1 MPWSAASAMAQVLS
15 QPSCGSNP
23 RVVIV
28 DDHPTFRHAA
38 RMLLAA
44 RGYDVVGEASCAA
57 SALDAVERHAP
68 QAVLLDVRLG
78 DDDGFEL
85 CGLLTRSHPELA
97 VLLASAEEH
106 DPELIARCGAC
117 GFVQKHRLLQI
128 DFGQFWPRK

>member
-1 MPWSAASAMAQVLS
+1 MAQALP
-15 QPSCGSNP
+15 QPSYGINP

-68 QAVLLDVRLG
+68 QAVLLDVGLG
-78 DDDGFEL
+78 GDDGFQV
-85 CGLLTRSHPELA
+85 CGVLTRSRPELA
-97 VLLASAEEH
+97 VVLVSVDEQ
-106 DPELIARCGAC
+106 DSQRIARCGAR
-117 GFVQKHRLLQI
+117 GFVRKSRLSQI
-128 DFGQFWPRK
+128 DFGELWPRR

>member
-1 MPWSAASAMAQVLS
+1 MARSLQ
-15 QPSCGSNP
+15 QPSSGRHP

-28 DDHPTFRHAA
+28 DDHPTFRCAV

-68 QAVLLDVRLG
+68 QAVLLDVCLG
-78 DDDGFEL
+78 DDDGFEV

-97 VLLASAEEH
+97 VLLASADEQDSERVT
-106 DPELIARCGAC
+106 RCGAR
-117 GFVQKHRLLQI
+117 GFVQKHRLPQI
-128 DFGQFWPRK
+128 DFAEFWPRE

>member
-1 MPWSAASAMAQVLS
+1 MAQVLS
-15 QPSCGSNP
+15 QPSYGSNP
-23 RVVIV
+23 RVVVV

-78 DDDGFEL
+78 DDDGFE
-85 CGLLTRSHPELA
+85 A
-97 VLLASAEEH
+97 A
-106 DPELIARCGAC
+106 AC
-117 GFVQKHRLLQI
+117 
-128 DFGQFWPRK
+128 